1 MGTFVFHFVW
11 GSVGYLES
19 CGSPIVA
26 IIPLQNIL
34 YALQTKGIP
43 VREAESHP
51 HKDKHD
57 KNLNQEEPYSDPQ
70 PTTAVAS
77 VSL

>member
-1 MGTFVFHFVW
+1 MFHFVL
-11 GSVGYLES
+11 GLLGHLER
-19 CGSPIVA
+19 CGSPVVA

-70 PTTAVAS
+70 PTAAVAS
-77 VSL
+77 VAL